1 MQLAQRTEAQGRRA
15 VILNADSAQVYADLQ
30 ILSARPTQAE
40 MGGIEHRLFG
50 TWDGATPCS
59 AADWADAARSEIA
72 ALHEAG
78 AVPILV
84 GGTGLYLRT
93 LIEGIAPVPAVD
105 PQIRA
110 EVRAMEQAAAHA
122 ALAREDPAAASRIA
136 PADQARTMRA
146 LEVIRST
153 GKPLREWQKDKR
165 GGIGGSVSL
174 HPLLLLPP
182 RAWLYERCDRRFA
195 AMLEGGAREEV
206 MALLARHLDPQLP
219 VMRAIGVREVAGL
232 IEGRLSADE
241 ALAAGQQAT
250 RRYAKRQYTW
260 FSHQPPG
267 DYPRCESESCDIK
280 SYFVSLLRFEG

>member
-122 ALAREDPAAASRIA
+122 ALAREDPAAANRIA

-146 LEVIRST
+146 L
-153 GKPLREWQKDKR
+153 
-165 GGIGGSVSL
+165 
-174 HPLLLLPP
+174 
-182 RAWLYERCDRRFA
+182 
-195 AMLEGGAREEV
+195 
-206 MALLARHLDPQLP
+206 
-219 VMRAIGVREVAGL
+219 
-232 IEGRLSADE
+232 
-241 ALAAGQQAT
+241 
-250 RRYAKRQYTW
+250 
-260 FSHQPPG
+260 
-267 DYPRCESESCDIK
+267 
-280 SYFVSLLRFEG
+280 